1 MKNSNLEERKA
12 KTIASIKALEELIE
26 VLENPVL
33 YGSKVE
39 ANEEL
44 SNWMPIILICS
55 AIVSWVI
62 VYAVCAATG
71 MLK

>member
-1 MKNSNLEERKA
+1 MKNKKIEEIEAIDLRA
-12 KTIASIKALEELIE
+12 KQLDDFINS
-26 VLENPVL
+26 

-39 ANEEL
+39 PNEEL

>member
-1 MKNSNLEERKA
+1 MKNKKIEAIELR
-12 KTIASIKALEELIE
+12 IKQQDDFI
-26 VLENPVL
+26 NS

-39 ANEEL
+39 PNEEL

>member
-1 MKNSNLEERKA
+1 MKNKKIEEIEAIELR
-12 KTIASIKALEELIE
+12 IKQQDDFI
-26 VLENPVL
+26 NS

-71 MLK
+71 LLK

>member
-1 MKNSNLEERKA
+1 MKNKKIEATKA
-12 KTIASIKALEELIE
+12 RIKQQDDFI
-26 VLENPVL
+26 NS

-39 ANEEL
+39 QNEEL

>member
-1 MKNSNLEERKA
+1 MKNKKIEA
-12 KTIASIKALEELIE
+12 IKLRIKQQDDFI
-26 VLENPVL
+26 NS

-39 ANEEL
+39 PNEEL

-55 AIVSWVI
+55 VIVSWVI